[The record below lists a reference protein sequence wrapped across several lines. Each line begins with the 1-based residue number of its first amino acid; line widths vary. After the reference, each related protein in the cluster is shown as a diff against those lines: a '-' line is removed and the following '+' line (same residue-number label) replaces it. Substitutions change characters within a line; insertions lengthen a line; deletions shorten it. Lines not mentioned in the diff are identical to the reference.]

1 MITATSGRYDA
12 GRVASWPAS
21 IDDSEPTCATVRR
34 RTLRWVAFASR
45 VASRAPRV
53 SFGSSAPSPAAI
65 ESPTTSSSIVAPYF
79 FLYFL
84 SAGSAVLTQR
94 LADQPRATAACRC
107 SSAAPQQGAAAT
119 RAAAEVA
126 PVMSVRRTA
135 GSCDTAGG

>member
-21 IDDSEPTCATVRR
+21 IDDSEPTRATVRS
-34 RTLRWVAFASR
+34 RTLRRVAFASR

-84 SAGSAVLTQR
+84 SAGSASSPSGLPISR
-94 LADQPRATAACRC
+94 RATAAWRC
-107 SSAAPQQGAAAT
+107 SSARPSRTPPASV
-119 RAAAEVA
+119 AAE
-126 PVMSVRRTA
+126 
-135 GSCDTAGG
+135 AGGGEGRATHEVVVRTPW